1 MKLLHVADLHLGK
14 VVHGYSLIEEQRH
27 ILAQILTTVKERHID
42 AVLVAGD
49 VYDRSVASE
58 DAVALL
64 DDFLVRLAA
73 LSTTVFIISGNHD
86 SGDRLNFGRR
96 FFCHQNIHIAGT
108 YAPALGKV
116 TLMDAAGPVH
126 FYLLPYVTKAAM
138 RHAWPEETM
147 DSYDAAIGAAIDH
160 AGVDFT
166 ARNVI
171 VAHQFV
177 AHGATRPQVG
187 GSEVMAA
194 SVGTIE
200 AIGSEV
206 FDGFDYVALGHVHR
220 PQWIGRETVRYAG
233 SPLKY
238 SLREADDE
246 KSMVLVTLGEKGAPV
261 VTERIPFHP
270 RRDLRHVT
278 GTLGDL
284 RQQAKGE
291 GDAAEDYLYVTL
303 TDETPLLDAMELV
316 KQFYPNA
323 MKVEFAHRQL
333 RELGD
338 AAGSVTEEKSFHDWV
353 TAFYAQ
359 EGGSPPNEEEWAV
372 LLAAAREAGV
382 TE

>member
-14 VVHGYSLIEEQRH
+14 VVHGYSMIEEQRH
-27 ILAQILTTVKERHID
+27 ILAQILTTVKAQHID
-42 AVLVAGD
+42 ALLVAGD

-108 YAPALGKV
+108 YEPTLGKV
-116 TLMDAAGPVH
+116 TLTDAAGPVH

-138 RHAWPEETM
+138 RHAWPEEEM
-147 DSYDAAIGAAIDH
+147 DSYDAAIRAAIGH

-166 ARNVI
+166 VRSVI
-171 VAHQFV
+171 LAHQFV
-177 AHGATRPQVG
+177 AHGATRPEVG

-206 FDGFDYVALGHVHR
+206 FDGFDYVALGHIHR
-220 PQWIGRETVRYAG
+220 PQWIGRETVCYAG

-238 SLREADDE
+238 SLREAKDK
-246 KSMVLVTLGEKGAPV
+246 KSMVLVTLGEKGAPAA
-261 VTERIPFHP
+261 TERIFFQP
-270 RRDLRHVT
+270 RHDLRHVT
-278 GTLGDL
+278 GTLAEL
-284 RQQAKGE
+284 RQKAKGE
-291 GDAAEDYLYVTL
+291 GGAAEDYLYVTL
-303 TDETPLLDAMELV
+303 TDETPVLDAMELV

-323 MKVEFAHRQL
+323 MKVEFIHRRI
-333 RELGD
+333 REIG
-338 AAGSVTEEKSFHDWV
+338 AAEGSAAEEKSFHDWV

-359 EGGSPPNEEEWAV
+359 EGGGVPSDEEWAV